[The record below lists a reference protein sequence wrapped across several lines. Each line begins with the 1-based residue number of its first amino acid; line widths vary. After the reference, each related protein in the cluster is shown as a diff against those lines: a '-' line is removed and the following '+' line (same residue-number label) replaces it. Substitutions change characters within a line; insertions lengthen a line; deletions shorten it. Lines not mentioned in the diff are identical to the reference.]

1 MSEYTL
7 GSLLSTLMEIEG
19 NVADFYQNAS
29 SDGDDVIKS
38 LFILYSKEHKDI
50 KEKIE
55 AVKRETVIEFTLEA
69 ISGLDLSSHVSK
81 IMGMIKADGL
91 KSINRAIIIES
102 ELSKLYLSVSE
113 RVAHMSGEAS
123 QLLMSANKKA
133 RRRLDK
139 MEEKDATSS

>member
-19 NVADFYQNAS
+19 KVADFYQNAS

-81 IMGMIKADGL
+81 IMETIKDGL
-91 KSINRAIIIES
+91 KSINRAIIIEN